1 MLAHSTENALDI
13 RSNHNDHHPPE
24 WQALLQCAAPYPD
37 HHHLANLLQRV
48 HWPLL
53 LALAEDHG
61 LVPLLAE
68 QMQHLDS
75 SLVSED
81 VRRRLRDT
89 RRAHTVFTLQLTAEL
104 FRVLQHFAE
113 AGLEILVTKGP
124 VLSVRCYGD
133 PGLRQYGDLDVVVRD
148 RDILR
153 ATQVMLGLAYEPR
166 IPLTAIHAR
175 KMPGEYSFRKPA
187 THLLVEFHTER
198 TFRYHPRPLQIEN
211 LFQRRA
217 CVTIDG
223 RDVPAL
229 SLEDELILICI
240 HGAKHFWERLM
251 WIADVA
257 ALISSKHA
265 MNWDRVVAAAR
276 EVGAERILRLGLR
289 LASDVLGANL
299 PVHLESGIRSDRAV
313 SKLAAQITSRL
324 VSGKPADIGIWE
336 RAAFRVRMRGGLLP
350 GAAYLFRLLL
360 SPTEEDWTPGREGNR
375 PAFVDAISRPF
386 RLARK
391 HSRRSNN

>member
-13 RSNHNDHHPPE
+13 RSSHNDRHPPE

-37 HHHLANLLQRV
+37 SHHLANLLQRV
-48 HWPLL
+48 HWPLF

-81 VRRRLRDT
+81 VRRTLRDT

-104 FRVLQHFAE
+104 FRVLQRFAE

-175 KMPGEYSFRKPA
+175 KMPGEYSFRKPG

-229 SLEDELILICI
+229 SLEDELILICV

-251 WIADVA
+251 WIADLA
-257 ALISSKHA
+257 ALISPRHA
-265 MNWDRVVAAAR
+265 MDWDRVVTAAR

-299 PVHLESGIRSDRAV
+299 PVHLEPGIRSDRAV

-324 VSGKPADIGIWE
+324 VSGKPADIGILE

-360 SPTEEDWTPGREGNR
+360 SPTEEDWTPGKEGNR
-375 PAFVDAISRPF
+375 AAFVDAISRPF

-391 HSRRSNN
+391 HSRRSDN